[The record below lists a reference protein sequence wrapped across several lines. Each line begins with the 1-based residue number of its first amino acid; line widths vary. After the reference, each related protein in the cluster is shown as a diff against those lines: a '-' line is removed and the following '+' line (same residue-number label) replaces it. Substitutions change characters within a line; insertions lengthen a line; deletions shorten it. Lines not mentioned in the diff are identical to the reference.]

1 MCFADFW
8 AADLC
13 SRNDSY
19 FLLLWIRNHS
29 HHISHYWQSLPSS
42 KIGRPIRLIYVQMCA
57 LGSGVKK
64 HRNRFCRARDLQNIT
79 ADDNPFLWTIIFSY
93 DYFSQHILRHNY
105 TTCDLP
111 FCHNEIP
118 LQNFVVARG
127 AVKGGSNNF
136 RGSLLTIIG
145 SRWRWGARIPWRRL
159 ISRTHHSLNLERIPN
174 SRRTAQRQSGPLMLV
189 SALV

>member
-1 MCFADFW
+1 MFKCV
-8 AADLC
+8 LC
-13 SRNDSY
+13 EVVLKNTEIDSAE
-19 FLLLWIRNHS
+19 LATW
-29 HHISHYWQSLPSS
+29 
-42 KIGRPIRLIYVQMCA
+42 
-57 LGSGVKK
+57 
-64 HRNRFCRARDLQNIT
+64 QNIT

-105 TTCDLP
+105 TICDLP

-145 SRWRWGARIPWRRL
+145 SRWR
-159 ISRTHHSLNLERIPN
+159 
-174 SRRTAQRQSGPLMLV
+174 
-189 SALV
+189 

>member
-1 MCFADFW
+1 MV
-8 AADLC
+8 LK
-13 SRNDSY
+13 NTEIDSAE
-19 FLLLWIRNHS
+19 LATW
-29 HHISHYWQSLPSS
+29 
-42 KIGRPIRLIYVQMCA
+42 
-57 LGSGVKK
+57 
-64 HRNRFCRARDLQNIT
+64 QNIT

-105 TTCDLP
+105 TIRDLP

-145 SRWRWGARIPWRRL
+145 SRWR
-159 ISRTHHSLNLERIPN
+159 
-174 SRRTAQRQSGPLMLV
+174 
-189 SALV
+189 